1 MLFAF
6 GYISCKKEVAMP
18 VKYIF
23 LTILNSSITIT
34 GQVLWKMAVMR
45 TEGYSY
51 KLIVNPLVIFG
62 VLAYGLSTVLWL
74 YILSKIP
81 FSVAYALT
89 STTYAFS
96 LFAGY
101 YIFHE
106 GITPSKVIGTVL
118 ILTGVIFFAKA

>member
-1 MLFAF
+1 
-6 GYISCKKEVAMP
+6 MP
-18 VKYIF
+18 IKYIV
-23 LTILNSSITIT
+23 LTILNSAITIF

-45 TEGYSY
+45 TEGYTY
-51 KLIVNPLVIFG
+51 RLLINPYVISG

-81 FSVAYALT
+81 FSIAYALT

-106 GITPSKVIGTVL
+106 AITLYKITGTVL
-118 ILTGVIFFAKA
+118 ILIGVIFFAKA

>member
-1 MLFAF
+1 M
-6 GYISCKKEVAMP
+6 S

-23 LTILNSSITIT
+23 LTILNSAVTIF

-45 TEGYSY
+45 TGGFSY
-51 KLIVNPLVIFG
+51 KLLVSPF
-62 VLAYGLSTVLWL
+62 VLSGIIAYGLSTVLWL

-106 GITPSKVIGTVL
+106 AITPLKLLGTVL
-118 ILTGVIFFAKA
+118 ILAGVIFFAKA